1 MAPPP
6 DVLVV
11 YIVTPVADNP
21 DQFIVPIALRM
32 LANTA
37 VGAAEFGVVL
47 KVMLYAPVAAQF
59 TVTLAALLLLTDTL
73 AELLP

>member
-21 DQFIVPIALRM
+21 DQLIVPRALRM

-47 KVMLYAPVAAQF
+47 KVMLYVPVVAHA
-59 TVTLAALLLLTDTL
+59 TVTLAALLLLLDTL

>member
-11 YIVTPVADNP
+11 YMVTPVALNP
-21 DQFIVPIALRM
+21 DQFIVPTALRRE
-32 LANTA
+32 ANTA

-47 KVMLYAPVAAQF
+47 KVMLYVPVVAQF
-59 TVTLAALLLLTDTL
+59 TVTLAALLLLLDTL
-73 AELLP
+73 AELLL